1 MSNIFLN
8 NNSDSNYSLLDK
20 IHAKLCGRVYLFLY
34 KLTSIC
40 EDKKLKRDI
49 SLALKKAEENAQRVE
64 YIDEQKETIL
74 GGFEALKERI
84 FELENELEACRLRE
98 KMVGNYR
105 DEIAYLYEII
115 ERVFVLSRMGN
126 VQEIN
131 QFLIEITKKEGY

>member
-1 MSNIFLN
+1 MSNIYLN
-8 NNSDSNYSLLDK
+8 NNGDSDYSLLDK
-20 IHAKLCGRVYLFLY
+20 IHAKVCGRVYLFLY

-49 SLALKKAEENAQRVE
+49 GLALKKAEENANRVE

-84 FELENELEACRLRE
+84 VELETELAMCRGRE
-98 KMVGNYR
+98 RMVGNYE
-105 DEIAYLYEII
+105 DEIVYLREII
-115 ERVFVLSRMGN
+115 DRVFVMSRMST

-131 QFLIEITKKEGY
+131 QFLTEIKLKG